1 MWSPLTTNLVFN
13 MNTMHCGF
21 NVMDLEQDYGR
32 ALPCDMDAGRDAY
45 RRRLFNTLNTMNNNG
60 RWIGTTLRISGD
72 IVTITAPGTPLRR
85 FLTVIEFEVVRRS
98 RLYRNLPRVEA
109 VFGAGPD
116 TEQTTIE
123 FPVIKLKAK
132 GRAKAPD
139 GPKNKVSSRSNR
151 HKGQSLVVEKR
162 QGSSNQVKL
171 SLALKIIGLHEKEFK
186 QWDKNTDQGYRLR
199 ILRYGYGTQAQGKG
213 CGYGYRPQKDKG
225 WEL

>member
-1 MWSPLTTNLVFN
+1 
-13 MNTMHCGF
+13 
-21 NVMDLEQDYGR
+21 
-32 ALPCDMDAGRDAY
+32 
-45 RRRLFNTLNTMNNNG
+45 MNNNG

-139 GPKNKVSSRSNR
+139 GPKNKVRFVADPDPVDVAAAVDAIADVPDTDAPDADAADAADATPAAVDVLADADAKAAHVADAVDAADAIAIDIADDFDAFDPFSATDIVDTLTSCSATLC
-151 HKGQSLVVEKR
+151 GASLV
-162 QGSSNQVKL
+162 
-171 SLALKIIGLHEKEFK
+171 
-186 QWDKNTDQGYRLR
+186 
-199 ILRYGYGTQAQGKG
+199 
-213 CGYGYRPQKDKG
+213 
-225 WEL
+225 WEDHN